1 MQNLIL
7 SNFYLGQIDCIT
19 LKINFWTWKMRQE
32 FLDRL
37 QAILREK
44 AGGGWKDGW
53 VYGRLK
59 QEFALQQDELEE
71 MARRLGF
78 KMGWN
83 APLES
88 LLEEQWEREKRAE
101 KTLNR
106 VRQDEVKRN
115 LAAKEVQDITNALHR
130 NSQEKRDFSDVEMAL
145 FLLICNINTDEQR
158 NLLGELAKRYKT
170 NTDTDIYF

>member
-7 SNFYLGQIDCIT
+7 SNFYLGQIACVT

-88 LLEEQWEREKRAE
+88 LLEEQWEREKRA
-101 KTLNR
+101 
-106 VRQDEVKRN
+106 
-115 LAAKEVQDITNALHR
+115 
-130 NSQEKRDFSDVEMAL
+130 
-145 FLLICNINTDEQR
+145 
-158 NLLGELAKRYKT
+158 
-170 NTDTDIYF
+170 